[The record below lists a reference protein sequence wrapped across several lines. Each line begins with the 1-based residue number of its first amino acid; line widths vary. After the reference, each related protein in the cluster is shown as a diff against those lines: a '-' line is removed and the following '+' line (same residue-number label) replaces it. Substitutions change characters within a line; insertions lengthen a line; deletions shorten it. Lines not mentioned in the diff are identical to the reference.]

1 MRRNSTR
8 SSGLSAAHYERD
20 ERTQR
25 AHDLIIRSADVQSMA
40 PMTKLLTRAEY
51 YAFAGKVFALPDVK
65 GLLVEAVNEHNK
77 NEFGGD

>member
-25 AHDLIIRSADVQSMA
+25 AHDLIIRSADVQS
-40 PMTKLLTRAEY
+40 MTKLLTRAEY